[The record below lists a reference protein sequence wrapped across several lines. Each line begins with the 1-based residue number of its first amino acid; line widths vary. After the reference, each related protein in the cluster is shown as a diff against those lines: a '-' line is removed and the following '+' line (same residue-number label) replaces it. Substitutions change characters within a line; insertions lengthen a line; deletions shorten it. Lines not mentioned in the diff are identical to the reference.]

1 MTKIVKS
8 PKKQSAKITKLKMR
22 VGEIANMLLQN
33 NPKMVRMRSGG
44 SSGYA
49 DLFMSK
55 QLMKGGKLEDKTQ
68 TAIVDFLKDQ
78 KNESAV
84 KKLKSEVIEYLQ
96 QNEEDIKGIG
106 DKNALI
112 SELNND
118 NVYDYKLCDK
128 YDDTDVEL
136 QDNLITLDIVNK
148 FYNLVKDKNGA
159 DGKPLLPKY
168 PSTKV
173 KSAAAIKIQ
182 SLGRRYIEHKTG
194 LRNSL
199 HNTSIVNLKEGFPS
213 FLSEFL
219 SKNQKRLENI
229 DEDKK
234 DVVGKVVGYLDYIFE
249 QISSKINYILDDL
262 KLLVWNKKN
271 SKYELIEGQDSILSD
286 IQLATLN
293 NIIDE
298 DNTREVIIFKYYTKD
313 DDDDDINLDPPKIN
327 SYSIDDINKDLK
339 DLEDYNSIIPKLLND
354 LKPIQVKLGIK
365 QEEEEEGGGGD
376 NQSPE
381 AQGGKPPA
389 KYKSTGRIVC
399 IMYKKRKYK
408 RTVYVKDKRNTKY
421 CKIDGEY
428 ILLSKMKM
436 IA

>member
-1 MTKIVKS
+1 MKKIVKS

-55 QLMKGGKLEDKTQ
+55 QLMKGGMTDGTRNE
-68 TAIVDFLKDQ
+68 IVDFLKDQ

-84 KKLKSEVIEYLQ
+84 KELKGEVIEYLE

-106 DKNALI
+106 DKEALI

-148 FYNLVKDKNGA
+148 FYNLVKDKKGA
-159 DGKPLLPKY
+159 DGKSLLPDY
-168 PSTKV
+168 PSVKATGAATKLQSNLRMKMV
-173 KSAAAIKIQ
+173 EKARLSTKENAAPEGVTKIEAGAEPVVNGVDGVDKVAEIEAGPVANEVDGVNEEAARLAAAEDGA
-182 SLGRRYIEHKTG
+182 GREAGARLAAAE
-194 LRNSL
+194 
-199 HNTSIVNLKEGFPS
+199 KEG
-213 FLSEFL
+213 
-219 SKNQKRLENI
+219 
-229 DEDKK
+229 
-234 DVVGKVVGYLDYIFE
+234 G
-249 QISSKINYILDDL
+249 
-262 KLLVWNKKN
+262 
-271 SKYELIEGQDSILSD
+271 
-286 IQLATLN
+286 
-293 NIIDE
+293 
-298 DNTREVIIFKYYTKD
+298 
-313 DDDDDINLDPPKIN
+313 
-327 SYSIDDINKDLK
+327 
-339 DLEDYNSIIPKLLND
+339 
-354 LKPIQVKLGIK
+354 
-365 QEEEEEGGGGD
+365 
-376 NQSPE
+376 

-389 KYKSTGRIVC
+389 KYKSTGRIVH
-399 IMYKKRKYK
+399 IMYKKRNYK